1 MKYVWAAYMGHRV
14 HCVLLMFAVFLV
26 APSATGEKILV
37 VVDSTYPS
45 GGSGYEGPRPAP
57 TMVEIE
63 APDVSAFA
71 PLQSSVA
78 AEAPGGPSTPT
89 ASLTF
94 DGTRQSPGFK
104 GGSISKPPD
113 THIAVG
119 TGAGVA
125 GRVIMVTNTG
135 IQIWDKSAN
144 VIFVGDDLDAFV
156 VAAGGTLDLGGAF
169 DPKIIF
175 DQDSGRFFVVMLD
188 GKSPAISTVHVLV
201 STNSTPNS
209 ISAVDWTPFKA
220 TAVTDFGGTS
230 TWFDYPGIG
239 ADSTRLVV
247 TGNMFDVGGT
257 FRGAKIRVF
266 DKAAL
271 LVGMNNF
278 ADFNIDKT
286 VTSGASTLQ
295 PAHVY
300 GTTDSGNFYL
310 VNRFG
315 PAFYRL
321 WEIGGTPASPVL
333 VAGTATTYPWVAG
346 DQLAATFAPQMGVTG
361 IELDTLSARIMQA
374 AYRNGSIWC
383 ALSADAD
390 ADAKTEVV
398 WFEIR
403 TNGGS
408 PTVPT
413 VRQFGFIDGSDG
425 DEWAFMPSI
434 NVNAAGDVMINYSQS
449 FTDQFVDMRAVFR
462 LQADPLNT
470 FQSSVLIHSSV
481 GEYDDFGSS
490 NPERWGDYSAT
501 VVDPDDDTTFWIAN
515 EYCIVGRAAGDDAEW
530 GTRIAKMNLPAA
542 TLPAAT
548 GAVRLM
554 TALSLL
560 VVAVAV
566 LTLRARRENH
576 SE

>member
-1 MKYVWAAYMGHRV
+1 MKYVGAAYMGHRV
-14 HCVLLMFAVFLV
+14 HGVLVIFAALLV

-37 VVDSTYPS
+37 DVDSTYPS

-57 TMVEIE
+57 TTIEIE
-63 APDVSAFA
+63 APAVTAFA
-71 PLQSSVA
+71 PLQSSIA

-89 ASLTF
+89 ASFTF

-119 TGAGVA
+119 TGAGTA

-144 VIFVGDDLDAFV
+144 VIFAGDDLDAFV
-156 VAAGGTLDLGGAF
+156 VAAGSSMDNGAGF

-175 DQDSGRFFVVMLD
+175 DQHSGRFFVTLLD
-188 GKSPAISTVHVLV
+188 GKNPTGSTVHILV
-201 STNSTPNS
+201 STGSTPNGITS
-209 ISAVDWTPFKA
+209 TDWTPFKA
-220 TAVTDFGGTS
+220 TAVTNFGGTD

-271 LVGMNNF
+271 LVGMNTF
-278 ADFNIDKT
+278 TDIDIDTT

-315 PAFYRL
+315 SANYRL
-321 WEIGGTPASPVL
+321 WEIGGAAASPVL
-333 VAGTATTYPWVAG
+333 VAGTATTYAWTSG
-346 DQLAATFAPQMGVTG
+346 DQLASTFAPQMGVTG
-361 IELDTLSARIMQA
+361 IDIETLSARVMQA

-408 PTVPT
+408 PASPT
-413 VRQFGFIDGSDG
+413 VRQSGFIDGSDG
-425 DEWAFMPSI
+425 DEWTFMPSI

-470 FQSSVLIHSSV
+470 FQSSVLVHSSV
-481 GEYDDFGSS
+481 GEYDDFNAS

-501 VVDPDDDTTFWIAN
+501 VIDPDDDTTFWIAN
-515 EYCIVGRAAGDDAEW
+515 EYCIVGRVSGNDAEW
-530 GTRIAKMNLPAA
+530 GTRIAKMNLPVA
-542 TLPAAT
+542 TLSAAS
-548 GAVRLM
+548 GLVRFL

-560 VVAVAV
+560 AVAVAV

-576 SE
+576 LE